1 MGTSIRGYKHTFSF
15 WKSKLNFTK
24 WKHIKMAAEP
34 ERSYTQD
41 QLESEEVT
49 KKDILSF
56 LQANASKAFLKG
68 NKLNGKLNNVAK
80 SFKKDQAINLYN
92 KMFETKSFKSDADE
106 DDEPV
111 VEVTKKPTV
120 KKASEK
126 EAAVIEKPKFV
137 KKVLKKA
144 SKPDQIPRKG
154 DLVSCFYTGKL
165 QDGTVFDTNIGKG
178 SKKRGGSYVP
188 LKFKV
193 GTGQVIRGWDEAL
206 MTMGLE
212 EKAELTIQPEWAY
225 GRKGLPEHKIP
236 PNATLIFEVE
246 LANIE

>member
-1 MGTSIRGYKHTFSF
+1 METSQRHVGFNS
-15 WKSKLNFTK
+15 N
-24 WKHIKMAAEP
+24 MADEP
-34 ERSYTQD
+34 ERKYSQE
-41 QLESEEVT
+41 QLESDEVS

-56 LQANASKAFLKG
+56 LQEHASKAFLKA

-80 SFKKDQAINLYN
+80 SFKKDQAISAYN
-92 KMFETKSFKSDADE
+92 KMFETKAFKSDAD
-106 DDEPV
+106 DEEEAV
-111 VEVTKKPTV
+111 QEVTKKV
-120 KKASEK
+120 AAAKVSEK
-126 EAAVIEKPKFV
+126 EAAHVERPKYT
-137 KKVLKKA
+137 KKILKKA
-144 SKPDQIPRKG
+144 SKPDQIPKKG

-206 MTMGLE
+206 MTMGLD

-225 GRKGLPEHKIP
+225 GRKGLPDHKIP
-236 PNATLIFEVE
+236 QNATLIFEVE
-246 LANIE
+246 LAGIE